1 MSIHGSND
9 VQTKQRF
16 AARVAPALHSLRPQ
30 RAGVAYALLLLVV
43 VPRHALL
50 EPADLPV
57 ARARALGEREIPVLF
72 HDELPPQRNHE
83 EHAQP
88 TPQ

>member
-9 VQTKQRF
+9 VQPKQPGF

-43 VPRHALL
+43 VLAIATAVKGQPGYLSTVNVSNILDQAAPDAIQPILKQ
-50 EPADLPV
+50 
-57 ARARALGEREIPVLF
+57 IPI
-72 HDELPPQRNHE
+72 DRRS
-83 EHAQP
+83 
-88 TPQ
+88 

>member
-1 MSIHGSND
+1 MQQ
-9 VQTKQRF
+9 QTPPETFDLAGMVADLNSLLRLKTTVIGIKMF
-16 AARVAPALHSLRPQ
+16 ARVEEMN
-30 RAGVAYALLLLVV
+30 
-43 VPRHALL
+43 VPGAISIRC
-50 EPADLPV
+50 LPT
-57 ARARALGEREIPVLF
+57 LGEREIPVLF